1 MSPES
6 DSGPTQVWQLQEVC
20 VMLAAPRELVLEL
33 VGYRSGEAIPEAFDR
48 QWLQWLRRSLRLQH
62 DLGVDTLAAAF
73 ISDLLE
79 QNAALERR
87 LRLLE
92 RLAGLARD

>member
-1 MSPES
+1 MKE
-6 DSGPTQVWQLQEVC
+6 VWRIQEVC
-20 VMLAAPRELVLEL
+20 VLLAAPRELVEEL
-33 VGYRSGEAIPEAFDR
+33 IEYRIGPEVPEEFDR
-48 QWLQWLRRSLRLQH
+48 PWLLWLGRSVRLQR

-73 ISDLLE
+73 ISDLLD

-92 RLAGLARD
+92 RLSGSPHDEL